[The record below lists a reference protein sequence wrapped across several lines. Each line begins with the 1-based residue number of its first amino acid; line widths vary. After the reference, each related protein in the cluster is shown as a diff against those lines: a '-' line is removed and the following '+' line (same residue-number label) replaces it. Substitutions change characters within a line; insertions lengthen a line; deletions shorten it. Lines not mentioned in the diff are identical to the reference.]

1 MRSVN
6 NGWLVRYTHANV
18 ASFFF
23 IFVYL
28 HVARGIYY
36 GSFKSPRVL
45 VWSIGCII
53 LILLMAIGFLG
64 YVLPYGQMSLWGY
77 FTSPTCKL
85 YKFTVTKMCNIISN
99 NIQIIII
106 NSISILSI
114 AIYVG
119 ETALSNKIRGVTSIT
134 NKITR
139 VNSITNK
146 INSVTALSK
155 KVKDI
160 DRIGPHNDDVLS
172 IIFGSLL
179 GGAHAEKRGFFPV
192 SSFPSPSLSIPAV
205 TGAGGGRVIKSNCVS
220 RVRGSYS
227 LGGTR
232 ICFYQESKHLTFILW
247 LQNFL
252 ANRGY
257 CNIRVPE
264 STTRLG
270 EGGKVRKVLRFK
282 TWTYTSFNWIHD
294 IWYSNDIK
302 LVPKNIAN
310 YLTPLA
316 LAIWIMNDASKSSKG
331 FKLCTNSFTFQ
342 DCQCLSQVLQ
352 DNFNLKSS
360 VKSAGAPNQYFIYI
374 HKESMPLLITIV
386 SPYILPSMK
395 YKII

>member
-1 MRSVN
+1 
-6 NGWLVRYTHANV
+6 
-18 ASFFF
+18 
-23 IFVYL
+23 
-28 HVARGIYY
+28 
-36 GSFKSPRVL
+36 
-45 VWSIGCII
+45 
-53 LILLMAIGFLG
+53 MAIGFLG

-99 NIQIIII
+99 YIQIIII

-119 ETALSNKIRGVTSIT
+119 VTALSNKIRG
-134 NKITR
+134 

-155 KVKDI
+155 KVQDI
-160 DRIGPHNDDVLS
+160 DRIGPHNNDVLS

-232 ICFYQESKHLTFILW
+232 ICFYQESKHLTFMLW

-270 EGGKVRKVLRFK
+270 EGGKV
-282 TWTYTSFNWIHD
+282 
-294 IWYSNDIK
+294 
-302 LVPKNIAN
+302 
-310 YLTPLA
+310 
-316 LAIWIMNDASKSSKG
+316 
-331 FKLCTNSFTFQ
+331 
-342 DCQCLSQVLQ
+342 
-352 DNFNLKSS
+352 
-360 VKSAGAPNQYFIYI
+360 
-374 HKESMPLLITIV
+374 
-386 SPYILPSMK
+386 
-395 YKII
+395 

>member
-1 MRSVN
+1 
-6 NGWLVRYTHANV
+6 
-18 ASFFF
+18 
-23 IFVYL
+23 
-28 HVARGIYY
+28 
-36 GSFKSPRVL
+36 
-45 VWSIGCII
+45 
-53 LILLMAIGFLG
+53 MAIGFLG

-99 NIQIIII
+99 YIQIIII

-155 KVKDI
+155 KVQDI
-160 DRIGPHNDDVLS
+160 DRIGPHNEDVLS

-192 SSFPSPSLSIPAV
+192 SSFPSPL
-205 TGAGGGRVIKSNCVS
+205 IKSNCVS

-232 ICFYQESKHLTFILW
+232 ICFYQESKHLTFMLW

-282 TWTYTSFNWIHD
+282 T
-294 IWYSNDIK
+294 
-302 LVPKNIAN
+302 
-310 YLTPLA
+310 
-316 LAIWIMNDASKSSKG
+316 
-331 FKLCTNSFTFQ
+331 
-342 DCQCLSQVLQ
+342 
-352 DNFNLKSS
+352 
-360 VKSAGAPNQYFIYI
+360 
-374 HKESMPLLITIV
+374 
-386 SPYILPSMK
+386 
-395 YKII
+395 